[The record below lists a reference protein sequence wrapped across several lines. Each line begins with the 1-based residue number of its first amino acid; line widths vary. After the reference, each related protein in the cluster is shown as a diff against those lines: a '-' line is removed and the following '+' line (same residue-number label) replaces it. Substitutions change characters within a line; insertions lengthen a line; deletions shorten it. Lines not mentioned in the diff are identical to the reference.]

1 MNISPFILERFF
13 AEYEFNVP
21 YLLCSS
27 DCESISIKDL
37 LQFENES
44 LEKLENVWLGYTESQ
59 GAPSLLNR
67 IASLYTSIKANDVLT
82 FSGAEEAIYI
92 FMRTMLKHGENI
104 IVQAPCY
111 QSLFEVA
118 KSEGVEIKQWN
129 MDKDNAWELDIN
141 ELENLIDS
149 KTKAIVINFPNNP
162 TGYLPTIEKYQ
173 QIVSIA
179 KRNDLLLFSDEV
191 YRLFEYDEADRLTPA
206 CELYDKAVSLG
217 VLSKSFGLAGLRIG
231 WIACKNQDIM
241 EQLKCYKDYTT
252 ICNSAP
258 SEFLAEIALKNTDK
272 LIGRNKQIA
281 LKNLDLIKELFTE
294 FSSILSWNKPKAG
307 VIAFPKFSE
316 DVAEKVNYRKIAE
329 DYGLLLLPGSCYGY
343 PDNYFRIGYGRKNF
357 PEAIAVF
364 RKYLN
369 EKFN

>member
-1 MNISPFILERFF
+1 MNISPFILERYF

-37 LQFENES
+37 LQLEEES
-44 LEKLENVWLGYTESQ
+44 SEKLENVWLGYTESQ
-59 GAPSLLNR
+59 GAPNLLKQ
-67 IASLYTSIKANDVLT
+67 IANLYSSIDSKDVLT

-92 FMRTMLKHGENI
+92 FMRTMLQQGENI
-104 IVQAPCY
+104 VVQSPCY

-118 KSEGVEIKQWN
+118 KSEGITIKQWN
-129 MDKDNAWELDIN
+129 MDKDNGWELDLN

-162 TGYLPTIEKYQ
+162 TGYLPSIEKYQ
-173 QIVSIA
+173 QIVDIA

-191 YRLFEYDEADRLTPA
+191 YRLFEYNEADRLAPA
-206 CELYDKAVSLG
+206 CDLYDKAVSLG

-231 WIACKNQDIM
+231 WVACKNPDIL
-241 EQLKCYKDYTT
+241 EKLKWYKDYTT

-272 LIGRNKQIA
+272 LIDRNKQIT
-281 LKNLDLIKELFTE
+281 LDNLVLIEELFTE

-307 VIAFPKFSE
+307 VIAFPKFDE
-316 DVAEKVNYRKIAE
+316 AVAEKVNYRKIAE